1 MTHVL
6 RSCAGAVFGAIV
18 LCAAMTGPALAEE
31 GCAES
36 PKDTWQS
43 VEGVREAAVANGFSN
58 IVKVILEDG
67 CYEVVTLNA
76 DGKIVGIHF
85 DPVSLELVKVEDPR

>member
-6 RSCAGAVFGAIV
+6 RTFAAFAAAV
-18 LCAAMTGPALAEE
+18 LLAAALPALAEE
-31 GCAES
+31 GCPES

-43 VEGVREAAVANGFSN
+43 AEEAKEAAVANGFSD

-76 DGKIVGIHF
+76 NGKIVGVHI